1 MLSAPALGLGGTT
14 GTISVVTLGTIKMSA
29 RQFLQLGEDPPG
41 VRLELVD
48 GEVKV
53 SPSPDPT
60 HASVDRELSFLLM
73 QHIKQYDLGKLFG
86 DVDTIFGEHDV
97 RRPDLI
103 YFAKDRLH
111 LVGRKAM
118 EGPPDLCVE
127 IVSPSSVA
135 VDRKQKFK
143 QYEKGKVAH
152 YWIVDPGAETI
163 EGFKLAGGKYRATG
177 HGKKDDVVRLPPF
190 PDLDIP
196 LAELWWR
203 R

>member
-1 MLSAPALGLGGTT
+1 
-14 GTISVVTLGTIKMSA
+14 
-29 RQFLQLGEDPPG
+29 

-48 GEVKV
+48 GEVKSK
-53 SPSPDPT
+53 SPNDFVHS
-60 HASVDRELSFLLM
+60 HVDRALTCVLL
-73 QHIKQYDLGKLFG
+73 QYIDASALGALFG

-152 YWIVDPGAETI
+152 YWIVDPEAETI
-163 EGFKLAGGKYRATG
+163 EGYKLTGGKYRAAG

-190 PDLDIP
+190 PGLDIP